1 MVFSPAS
8 LLSTLRTLPVP
19 KAYRLALSGGLDSV
33 VLLHALHDIAGE
45 LEAPLEVVHV
55 NHGLHGDAL
64 EWENFCEELCA
75 SLDVPLTSLQLQL
88 GPVSGFSL
96 EALAREAR
104 YSIMAEEMAEGE
116 MLLTAHH
123 GDDQVETFLLQLF
136 RGAGVKGLASMPV
149 LREWN
154 AGWLVRPLLA
164 FSRAELEDWARAR
177 RLSWREDPSN
187 RETDIR
193 RNYLRHEV
201 IPQLKEQWPGL
212 VATTTRSAGHCA
224 EAARLLRQVAEDDL
238 ERLLDSARPWQLPL
252 EGLAALSGE
261 RRKNLLRHWIDRH
274 GLPVPPQKVLARILW
289 EVMPAREDALPQVDW
304 EGGQLRRYR
313 GRLYLMPSLPPVP
326 DATLILRWDGRE
338 PLALPAGLGRLC
350 ARESASWLQGGVTV
364 MFRQEGMRCRPAG
377 REGKR
382 SFKRLCQ
389 DLHIPPWLRS
399 RLPLLA
405 RDGRL
410 LAVGDYC
417 LCAPQSGEMPLTWE
431 RSEWLY

>member
-1 MVFSPAS
+1 M
-8 LLSTLRTLPVP
+8 
-19 KAYRLALSGGLDSV
+19 
-33 VLLHALHDIAGE
+33 
-45 LEAPLEVVHV
+45 
-55 NHGLHGDAL
+55 
-64 EWENFCEELCA
+64 
-75 SLDVPLTSLQLQL
+75 
-88 GPVSGFSL
+88 
-96 EALAREAR
+96 
-104 YSIMAEEMAEGE
+104 
-116 MLLTAHH
+116 
-123 GDDQVETFLLQLF
+123 
-136 RGAGVKGLASMPV
+136 
-149 LREWN
+149 
-154 AGWLVRPLLA
+154 
-164 FSRAELEDWARAR
+164 
-177 RLSWREDPSN
+177 
-187 RETDIR
+187 
-193 RNYLRHEV
+193 
-201 IPQLKEQWPGL
+201 
-212 VATTTRSAGHCA
+212 
-224 EAARLLRQVAEDDL
+224 AEDDL